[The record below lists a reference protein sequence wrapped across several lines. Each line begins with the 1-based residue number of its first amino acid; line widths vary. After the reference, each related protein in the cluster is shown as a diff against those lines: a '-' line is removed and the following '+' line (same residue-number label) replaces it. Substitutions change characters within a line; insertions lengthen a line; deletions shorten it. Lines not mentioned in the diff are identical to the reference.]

1 MNLLKIVTIFNW
13 AIVAFLA
20 YLVTM
25 ETVFPTKGGDA
36 AGRGMGI
43 AIYYLAIAG
52 LVVLI
57 VLNLLPYSWAKY
69 TAFGIVAVPFLL
81 IQLDPVITKTKD
93 FFRARREDA
102 KPIFEDKER
111 DQLARAFRDGEPEK
125 FKTLLQTPIPRLHEG
140 GEFLSYAIGEATVAT
155 YRQKEKID
163 CVRQLFEAGATL
175 ESTHSDDVPVHF
187 SPAFSGN
194 ATLLRLLLE
203 KGADANVVHKHFHY
217 PILFEAINSYQEPEA
232 TIRVLLE
239 YGANPNATAI
249 FDDEVGPVSPLFRA
263 AEQERWGICVALIE
277 KGADPNFVSPK
288 GTSIRDLVQQ
298 AEREYPAE
306 GYSRQSDYLRLKS
319 VWTEK

>member
-1 MNLLKIVTIFNW
+1 MSFLKIITIFNW

-20 YLVTM
+20 YLVIM
-25 ETVFPTKGGDA
+25 ETAFPAKGGDA

-52 LVVLI
+52 LVVLV
-57 VLNLLPYSWAKY
+57 VLNLLPYNWAKY
-69 TAFGIVAVPFLL
+69 TALGIVAVPFLL
-81 IQLDPVITKTKD
+81 IQMDPLITKAK
-93 FFRARREDA
+93 RLVRYKIEDA

-125 FKTLLQTPIPRLHEG
+125 FKKLLQEPIPRLHEG
-140 GEFLSYAIGEATVAT
+140 GEFLSYTIGEATVAT
-155 YRQKEKID
+155 YRQAEKIA

-175 ESTHSDDVPVHF
+175 ESTQSEEVPVHF

-203 KGADANVVHKHFHY
+203 QGADANVVHKHFKY
-217 PILFEAINSYQEPEA
+217 SILFEAINSYQEPEA

-239 YGANPNATAI
+239 YGANPNVTAV
-249 FDDEVGPVSPLFRA
+249 FDDEIGPISPLYRA
-263 AEQERWGICVALIE
+263 AEQERWGICVALLE
-277 KGADPNFVSPK
+277 KGANPDFVSPK

-298 AEREYPAE
+298 ADREYPAE
-306 GYSRQSDYLRLKS
+306 GYSRQSDYLRLK
-319 VWTEK
+319 EILKMR

>member
-1 MNLLKIVTIFNW
+1 MNFLKIITIFNW
-13 AIVAFLA
+13 TIVAFLA

-25 ETVFPTKGGDA
+25 ESAFPTKGGDA
-36 AGRGMGI
+36 AGRGIGI

-52 LVVLI
+52 LIVLI
-57 VLNLLPYSWAKY
+57 VLNLLPYPWAKY

-81 IQLDPVITKTKD
+81 IQADPLITKTKD

-111 DQLARAFRDGEPEK
+111 DQLARAFRNGEPEK
-125 FKTLLQTPIPRLHEG
+125 FNQLLQTPIPRLHEG

-155 YRQKEKID
+155 YRQQEKIA

-175 ESTHSDDVPVHF
+175 ESTQGRDVPIHF

-194 ATLLRLLLE
+194 ATMLRMLLE
-203 KGADANVVHKHFHY
+203 KGADANVVHKNYHY

-239 YGANPNATAI
+239 YGANPNATAV
-249 FDDEVGPVSPLFRA
+249 FDDEVGPVSPLYRA
-263 AEQERWGICVALIE
+263 AEQERWGICLALLE
-277 KGADPNFVSPK
+277 KGANPDFVSPK
-288 GTSIRDLVQQ
+288 GISIRDLVQQ
-298 AEREYPAE
+298 ADREFPAE
-306 GYSRQSDYLRLKS
+306 GYSTQSDYLRLKA
-319 VWTEK
+319 VWK